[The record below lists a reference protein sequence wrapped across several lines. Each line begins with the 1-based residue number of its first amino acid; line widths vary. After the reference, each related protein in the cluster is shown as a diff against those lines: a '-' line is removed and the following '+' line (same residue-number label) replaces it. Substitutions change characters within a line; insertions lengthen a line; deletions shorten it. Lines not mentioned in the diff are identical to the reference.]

1 MFVLGEVTKRMTPD
15 DVVVFLN
22 RATRYGQVSA
32 IMDDFLDSVRRGS
45 LPLYKFD
52 EDATLMVNTVS
63 EWFGLGEIVSVVLRT
78 QGKRVVYTLSEVNS
92 ASGSSLTWWWSRF
105 KAADYSPLME
115 AVERGRDLQY
125 RLFEARDNRFM
136 IHEVIQDA
144 WDATRKIPYKYS
156 LQFFRKV
163 FEGFGSSVSIRPLT
177 SWKSLD
183 ECDTQNWKDFLE
195 RGGDV
200 RIGGKDIVVRVG
212 DKFADG
218 HVSWWKTCVQGSDL
232 LRVLQVVKASGV
244 MSSPDRFPYRDL
256 YRHAE
261 GYREDLSD
269 VSVARNDATL
279 SQNGRVHIVDIFV
292 IVRDATP
299 IVYMLSNHNGH
310 YYWREFNDMEV
321 IASYL
326 HRMGW
331 KDGNQ

>member
-15 DVVVFLN
+15 DVAVFLN
-22 RATRYGQVSA
+22 RANRYGQVST
-32 IMDDFLDSVRRGS
+32 IMDDFLESVRSGS

-52 EDATLMVNTVS
+52 EGATLMVNTVS

-78 QGKRVVYTLSEVNS
+78 QGKKVVYTLSEVNS

-115 AVERGRDLQY
+115 AVEQGRGLQY
-125 RLFEARDNRFM
+125 RLFEAQDNRFM
-136 IHEVIQDA
+136 VQEAVQDA
-144 WDATRKIPYKYS
+144 WGAAREIPYKRS

-163 FEGFGSSVSIRPLT
+163 FEGFGSRIDIRPLT
-177 SWKSLD
+177 SWKSLNN
-183 ECDTQNWKDFLE
+183 CDPQDWKDFLE

-200 RIGGKDIVVRVG
+200 RIGGKDMVVRVG
-212 DKFADG
+212 DKFTDG
-218 HVSWWKTCVQGSDL
+218 HVSWWKARVQGSDL
-232 LRVLQVVKASGV
+232 LIVLQVAKSSGV

-269 VSVARNDATL
+269 VSVARNDAML
-279 SQNGRVHIVDIFV
+279 SKNGRVHIVDMFV
-292 IVRDATP
+292 TVENANP
-299 IVYMLSNHNGH
+299 IVYMLSNHHG
-310 YYWREFNDMEV
+310 YYTWRMFNDTET
-321 IASYL
+321 IAPYL

-331 KDGNQ
+331 KDGDQ